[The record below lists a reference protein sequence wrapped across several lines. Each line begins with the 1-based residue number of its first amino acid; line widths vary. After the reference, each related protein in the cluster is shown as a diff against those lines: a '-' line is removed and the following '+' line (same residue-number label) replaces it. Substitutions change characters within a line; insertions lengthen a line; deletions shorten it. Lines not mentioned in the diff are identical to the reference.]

1 MVQMSDGR
9 DQAMADAGLNLLRV
23 DAGPPALVV
32 FDGPIPAGT
41 QPPYVRVYTHIEWP
55 ADDPNNALDGVSGRA
70 VVRWYCHCVGGN
82 DQAARGVTQRVRAAL
97 LDKRPAVTG
106 MVPGMIRHEQ
116 SIPPVTDE
124 TTGTAVLDAV
134 NVYRLTCD
142 T

>member
-1 MVQMSDGR
+1 MTDGR
-9 DQAMADAGLNLLRV
+9 DQAMADAGLNLLRA
-23 DAGPPALVV
+23 DIGPPALVV
-32 FDGPIPAGT
+32 FDGPVSAGQ

-70 VVRWYCHCVGGN
+70 VVRWYCHCVGSN
-82 DQAARGVTQRVRAAL
+82 DTAARAVAQRVRTQL
-97 LDKRPAVTG
+97 LDKRPAVAG

-116 SIPPVTDE
+116 SIPPVPDE
-124 TTGTAVLDAV
+124 TTGVPVLDTV